1 MIKEIRKPDKKNVRG
16 FLSPATP
23 PNRFFDLLSMVRI
36 IGALSDENLVLG
48 GILPSTFFLE
58 LEKGSTKRSISIYV
72 WTSHHPNRLC
82 SYFQFPANLQDL
94 LPSQVNHLFFFS
106 SNLTRGLLSKL
117 SLHLKLI
124 CFVS

>member
-48 GILPSTFFLE
+48 GILPSTFFWNWKKVPP
-58 LEKGSTKRSISIYV
+58 KGLYQYMSGHLIIQTDCVHISNFLLICKIYYQVKST
-72 WTSHHPNRLC
+72 TC
-82 SYFQFPANLQDL
+82 
-94 LPSQVNHLFFFS
+94 FFF
-106 SNLTRGLLSKL
+106 
-117 SLHLKLI
+117 HQI
-124 CFVS
+124 